1 MVSNFILAMVFLE
14 WIFASYIIRTQKD
27 RRVEEITFDHNNENM
42 EDESEDGLDFRKYE
56 IRLRNFFRL
65 LMVLGFLITL
75 PHVFI
80 GQWKL
85 KQKWIYV
92 LFLLALNLLFWSF
105 VIVQYCRLKQM
116 LSSLH
121 KYEYDKNIRYMRI
134 IAWYLILGKIG
145 LILTQEWSKYFSFE

>member
-1 MVSNFILAMVFLE
+1 MINGYKIAQELSHMVSNFILAMVFLE

-65 LMVLGFLITL
+65 LMVVGFLITL

-92 LFLLALNLLFWSF
+92 LFLLVLNLLFWSF
-105 VIVQYCRLKQM
+105 VIV
-116 LSSLH
+116 
-121 KYEYDKNIRYMRI
+121 
-134 IAWYLILGKIG
+134 
-145 LILTQEWSKYFSFE
+145 